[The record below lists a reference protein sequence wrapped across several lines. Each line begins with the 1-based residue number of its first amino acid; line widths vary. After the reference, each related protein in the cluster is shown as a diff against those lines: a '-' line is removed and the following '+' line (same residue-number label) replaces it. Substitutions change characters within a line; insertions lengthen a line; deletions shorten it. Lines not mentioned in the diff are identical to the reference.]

1 MSPPLSSRSL
11 LALFLLLGP
20 LSSVAQQKSTPLPP
34 NYKTIL
40 ENATFKIIRVYYGP
54 FEKVPLHDH
63 PDTPTVYVY
72 LNNSGPVRITHE
84 EKDGAQS
91 SLVRPPTK
99 TGAFRVSPGQL
110 ERHSIE
116 NLSDLP
122 SDFLRVEL
130 LNLRLGDHAPSN
142 SAAPPPQ
149 TSPTISPPPNSP
161 SPRLSIVRAI
171 CVDKTPCPTPASPS
185 ALVVIALSGTIV
197 TVNGQKTTLA
207 LGDALAIPHDQSFQ
221 ISSAG
226 SDPAHILRSQ
236 FIPKNKFE
244 KRGKSLAPK
253 KGAPDNHVFA
263 LNHHK
268 LTTKN
273 HPKALWK
280 TPNPQQK
287 HPFHH
292 AEKNC

>member
-54 FEKVPLHDH
+54 YEKVPLHDH

-130 LNLRLGDHAPSN
+130 LNLRLGDQALEFRGPAPKDLTHN
-142 SAAPPPQ
+142 LAA
-149 TSPTISPPPNSP
+149 TEFS
-161 SPRLSIVRAI
+161 SPRLSIARAI
-171 CVDKTPCPTPASPS
+171 CADKTPCSTPASPS
-185 ALVVIALSGTIV
+185 ASVVIALSGTIV

-226 SDPAHILRSQ
+226 NDPAHIL
-236 FIPKNKFE
+236 
-244 KRGKSLAPK
+244 LVA
-253 KGAPDNHVFA
+253 V
-263 LNHHK
+263 
-268 LTTKN
+268 
-273 HPKALWK
+273 HP
-280 TPNPQQK
+280 QK
-287 HPFHH
+287 
-292 AEKNC
+292 